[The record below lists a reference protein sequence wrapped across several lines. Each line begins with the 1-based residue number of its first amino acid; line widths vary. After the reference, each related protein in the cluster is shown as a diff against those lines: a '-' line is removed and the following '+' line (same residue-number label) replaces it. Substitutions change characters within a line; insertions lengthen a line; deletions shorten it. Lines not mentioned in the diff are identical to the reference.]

1 MRIIWDDAKNEHNKI
16 KHGVSFETAALVFT
30 DDFRIE
36 LYDAEHS
43 TAEED
48 RWQIIGNAGGAILFV
63 VETELTNDIIRII
76 SARPAT
82 SAEKEVYY
90 GN

>member
-1 MRIIWDDAKNEHNKI
+1 MRIIWDEAKNESNKI

-36 LYDAEHS
+36 LYDAAHS
-43 TAEED
+43 TTGED

-63 VETELTNDIIRII
+63 VETELTDDIIRII

>member
-1 MRIIWDDAKNEHNKI
+1 MRITWDENKNEINKA
-16 KHGVSFETAALVFT
+16 KHGVSFETASLVFV
-30 DDFRIE
+30 DEFRIE

-43 TAEED
+43 TTEED
-48 RWQIIGNAGGAILFV
+48 RWQIIENAGGAILFV
-63 VETELTNDIIRII
+63 VETELTDDVIRII

-82 SAEKEVYY
+82 SAEKEAYY

>member
-1 MRIIWDDAKNEHNKI
+1 MRITWDEGKNEINKA
-16 KHGVSFETAALVFT
+16 KHGVSFETASLVFV
-30 DDFRIE
+30 DEFRIE

-43 TAEED
+43 TTEED

-63 VETELTNDIIRII
+63 VETELTDDVIRII

-82 SAEKEVYY
+82 NAEKEAYY